1 MTTSFNG
8 IWLEEDLEG
17 VAVEEGVDEV
27 AEEEGDLYKGWRVE
41 MYLEMF
47 IWTKKI

>member
-1 MTTSFNG
+1 MTKSFNG

-17 VAVEEGVDEV
+17 VAVEEDEDEV
-27 AEEEGDLYKGWRVE
+27 EEEEGDQYKSSRLE

>member
-17 VAVEEGVDEV
+17 VAGEEDEDEV
-27 AEEEGDLYKGWRVE
+27 AEEEGDLYKSSWVE
-41 MYLEMF
+41 MYPEMF

>member
-1 MTTSFNG
+1 MEGDS
-8 IWLEEDLEG
+8 EG
-17 VAVEEGVDEV
+17 VAVEEDEV
-27 AEEEGDLYKGWRVE
+27 AEEEGDLYKTSRVE